1 MKEDPDGDYAPRSP
15 DLSAYDSDTVTAF
28 DQKYRGS
35 ISHPTP
41 HITTISQPPPP
52 LTPQHHAYIPP
63 DNTPGTVPM
72 PSRFGKMKLEAED
85 QVWSPQKPHIAMDP
99 LQSSN
104 GQSIK
109 SHNDLAPGVAE
120 GIEVRT
126 KFPAARIKRIMQA
139 DEDVGKV
146 AQVTPHVVA
155 KALELFMISLVTKA
169 ATEAKSRSSKRVTA
183 VHLKQA
189 VLKEEHFDFL
199 NEIVNK
205 VSDAPAAAAQTE
217 ARGGSPDDAAAAA
230 AATAA
235 AEGKRRKSGRK
246 KRKDSDDL

>member
-146 AQVTPHVVA
+146 AQVTPHVVGQSPCP
-155 KALELFMISLVTKA
+155 SL
-169 ATEAKSRSSKRVTA
+169 SSPRHA
-183 VHLKQA
+183 H
-189 VLKEEHFDFL
+189 
-199 NEIVNK
+199 
-205 VSDAPAAAAQTE
+205 APRLRLQQKH
-217 ARGGSPDDAAAAA
+217 S
-230 AATAA
+230 
-235 AEGKRRKSGRK
+235 S
-246 KRKDSDDL
+246 SL

>member
-85 QVWSPQKPHIAMDP
+85 QVWSPQKPQIAMDP

-230 AATAA
+230 ATAA

>member
-1 MKEDPDGDYAPRSP
+1 MD
-15 DLSAYDSDTVTAF
+15 
-28 DQKYRGS
+28 DQQ
-35 ISHPTP
+35 HP
-41 HITTISQPPPP
+41 QP
-52 LTPQHHAYIPP
+52 
-63 DNTPGTVPM
+63 
-72 PSRFGKMKLEAED
+72 
-85 QVWSPQKPHIAMDP
+85 
-99 LQSSN
+99 SN
-104 GQSIK
+104 GLR
-109 SHNDLAPGVAE
+109 SHSELAPGVAE

-169 ATEAKSRSSKRVTA
+169 ANEAKSRSSKRVTA

-205 VSDAPAAAAQTE
+205 VSDAPAATATTAAAAPE
-217 ARGGSPDDAAAAA
+217 ARAGSPDDAAAAP
-230 AATAA
+230 A
-235 AEGKRRKSGRK
+235 AETKKRRSGRK
-246 KRKDSDDL
+246 KQRKDSDDL

>member
-1 MKEDPDGDYAPRSP
+1 
-15 DLSAYDSDTVTAF
+15 
-28 DQKYRGS
+28 
-35 ISHPTP
+35 
-41 HITTISQPPPP
+41 
-52 LTPQHHAYIPP
+52 
-63 DNTPGTVPM
+63 
-72 PSRFGKMKLEAED
+72 
-85 QVWSPQKPHIAMDP
+85 
-99 LQSSN
+99 
-104 GQSIK
+104 
-109 SHNDLAPGVAE
+109 
-120 GIEVRT
+120 
-126 KFPAARIKRIMQA
+126 
-139 DEDVGKV
+139 
-146 AQVTPHVVA
+146 
-155 KALELFMISLVTKA
+155 MISLVTKA

>member
-230 AATAA
+230 ATAA

>member
-205 VSDAPAAAAQTE
+205 VSDVPAAAAQTE
-217 ARGGSPDDAAAAA
+217 ARGGSPDDAAAA